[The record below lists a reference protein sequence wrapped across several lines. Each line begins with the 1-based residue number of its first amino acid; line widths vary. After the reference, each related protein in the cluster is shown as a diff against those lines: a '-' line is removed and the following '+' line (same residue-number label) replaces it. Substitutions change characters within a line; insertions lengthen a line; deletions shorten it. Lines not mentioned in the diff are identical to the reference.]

1 VKRALSELN
10 GIVPVDK
17 PEGPSSSQ
25 VVGRVKRAL
34 GAKKAGHLGTL
45 DPFAS
50 GLLLVGIGEG
60 TKIAQ
65 FFLEAHKR
73 YSGVIEL
80 GLETDTQD
88 RTGRPVRRQEVPR
101 WGEAELERLRASFT
115 GTIRQTPP
123 MFSALKRGGVR
134 LYRLARRGESVP
146 REPRE
151 VQIERLRLW
160 KISEREIGFELTC
173 SKGTY
178 IRTLAADLGAALGC
192 GGHLKS
198 LRRLAC
204 GRIALEQAVPLEE
217 IESGKSFRIVSL
229 NEALGYLK
237 PVAIDRRRLVQLK
250 MGQQGV
256 LATLEPPAQG
266 ESVIRLVDH
275 AGELHALA
283 HWIGAE
289 RQGQWRLL
297 RVFSDA

>member
-1 VKRALSELN
+1 MKRGSSELN

-34 GAKKAGHLGTL
+34 GARKAGHLGTL

-50 GLLLVGIGEG
+50 GLLLVGVGEG
-60 TKIAQ
+60 TKIAH
-65 FFLEAHKR
+65 FFLEAHKH

-88 RTGRPVRRQEVPR
+88 RTGRPVRRQEVPP
-101 WGEAELERLRASFT
+101 WGEEELERLRASFT
-115 GTIRQTPP
+115 GAIRQTPP

-146 REPRE
+146 REARQ
-151 VQIERLRLW
+151 VYVDRLRLW
-160 KISEREIGFELTC
+160 RISEREIGFELSC

-178 IRTLAADLGAALGC
+178 IRTLAADMGGALGC

-204 GRIALEQAVPLEE
+204 GRITLEQAVPLEE
-217 IESGKSFRIVSL
+217 IESGNFRIVSL
-229 NEALGYLK
+229 NEALAYLK
-237 PVAIDRRRLVQLK
+237 PVAIDQRRLLQLK

-256 LATLEPPAQG
+256 LATLEPPGEG
-266 ESVIRLVDH
+266 ESVIRLVDK

-289 RQGQWRLL
+289 REGRWRLL
-297 RVFSDA
+297 RVFSDR